1 MIYSMSRTKPSSR
14 RRRLRGGNH
23 GVQVPAQ
30 AQAQAQAQ
38 APAQAPAPAPEPS
51 VAGYVT
57 PGVSA
62 LTPFA
67 GGSRRRGGSAL
78 ADIAIPAVFIA
89 ANNMVGVKRT
99 MGKSMKK
106 RRGSRVRFSRRRR

>member
-1 MIYSMSRTKPSSR
+1 MIYSMSRSRSHSRSR
-14 RRRLRGGNH
+14 RRHLRGGNH
-23 GVQVPAQ
+23 GVQAPVP
-30 AQAQAQAQ
+30 
-38 APAQAPAPAPEPS
+38 APAQIT
-51 VAGYVT
+51 GYVT

-99 MGKSMKK
+99 TGKSMKK

>member
-1 MIYSMSRTKPSSR
+1 MIYSMSRTKPRSR
-14 RRRLRGGNH
+14 RRHLRGGNH

-38 APAQAPAPAPEPS
+38 APDPS
-51 VAGYVT
+51 VTGYVT

-62 LTPFA
+62 LAPFA

>member
-1 MIYSMSRTKPSSR
+1 MIYSMSRTKPRSR

-23 GVQVPAQ
+23 GVQ
-30 AQAQAQAQ
+30 
-38 APAQAPAPAPEPS
+38 APAPAPDPS
-51 VAGYVT
+51 VTGYVT

>member
-1 MIYSMSRTKPSSR
+1 MIYSMSRSHSRSR

-23 GVQVPAQ
+23 GVQ
-30 AQAQAQAQ
+30 
-38 APAQAPAPAPEPS
+38 APAPAPAMEITGFVSPS
-51 VAGYVT
+51 
-57 PGVSA
+57 VSA

-67 GGSRRRGGSAL
+67 GGSRGGSVL

-89 ANNMVGVKRT
+89 ANNLVGVKRT

>member
-1 MIYSMSRTKPSSR
+1 MIYSMSRSHSRSR

-23 GVQVPAQ
+23 GVQ
-30 AQAQAQAQ
+30 
-38 APAQAPAPAPEPS
+38 APAPEPS
-51 VAGYVT
+51 VTGYVT

>member
-1 MIYSMSRTKPSSR
+1 MACSRSHSRSHSRSR
-14 RRRLRGGNH
+14 RRHLRGGNH
-23 GVQVPAQ
+23 GGEVP
-30 AQAQAQAQ
+30 
-38 APAQAPAPAPEPS
+38 APAQIT
-51 VAGYVT
+51 GYVT

-89 ANNMVGVKRT
+89 ANNLVGVKRT
-99 MGKSMKK
+99 TGKSMKK
-106 RRGSRVRFSRRRR
+106 RRGNRVRFSRRRR

>member
-1 MIYSMSRTKPSSR
+1 MSRSHSRSRSRSR
-14 RRRLRGGNH
+14 RRHLRGGNH

-30 AQAQAQAQ
+30 AQA
-38 APAQAPAPAPEPS
+38 PDPS

-67 GGSRRRGGSAL
+67 GGYRRRGGSAL